1 MVDACGD
8 RIAAAEMRRALLSLE
23 GLRLASELADASSRL
38 SRAGAMLAACE
49 AAFVVAESGWE
60 SAARAARFDEGVGP
74 EALTVSALEL
84 GRAERLAAE
93 RALKPKMEEAS
104 RAQRAAAVEFA
115 SAEAEELLARQ
126 ALERHQRVVGRRESA
141 GGSGESG

>member
-1 MVDACGD
+1 MVGAFGD
-8 RIAAAEMRRALLSLE
+8 RVAAAAMRRALLSLE
-23 GLRLASELADASSRL
+23 GLRLESELVDASSRL

-49 AAFVVAESGWE
+49 AAFAFAESGWE
-60 SAARAARFDEGVGP
+60 AAARAARFDEGVGP

-93 RALKPKMEEAS
+93 RALKPKMEEAR

-126 ALERHQRVVGRRESA
+126 ALERHQRVVGRREST